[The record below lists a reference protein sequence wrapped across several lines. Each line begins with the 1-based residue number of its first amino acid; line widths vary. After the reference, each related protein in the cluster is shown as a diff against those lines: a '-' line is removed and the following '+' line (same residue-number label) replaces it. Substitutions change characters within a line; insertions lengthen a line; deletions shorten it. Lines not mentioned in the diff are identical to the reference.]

1 MEIIR
6 NNDGAI
12 INASYLLA
20 DDIIGERVLCPECG
34 NYTFENWPFGWDAH
48 AAHKCNINGTETQ
61 RKNIFKNRYRH
72 LFR

>member
-20 DDIIGERVLCPECG
+20 DAIIGERVLCPECG
-34 NYTFENWPFGWDAH
+34 NYT
-48 AAHKCNINGTETQ
+48 
-61 RKNIFKNRYRH
+61 
-72 LFR
+72 